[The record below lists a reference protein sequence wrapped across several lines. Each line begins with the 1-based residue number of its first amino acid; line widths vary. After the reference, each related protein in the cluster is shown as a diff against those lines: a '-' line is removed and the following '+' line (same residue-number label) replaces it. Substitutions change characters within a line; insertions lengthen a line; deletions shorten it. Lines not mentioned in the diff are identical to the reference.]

1 MSYVENLQRK
11 YFQSEGLGFFFQNK
25 NREPEFV
32 LDIPRWEILD
42 KGVTVLWGP
51 SGSGK
56 TSVFRILLGLEP
68 CPGMVWNFKGVDLT
82 KLQTPDRRMGVVFQ
96 TLDLFPHMTAKENIL
111 FSAKARKVETGKAHG
126 KLGHLADVLQMNSFM
141 DRKASVLSGGEKQ
154 RVAIARAMMGEPRL
168 LLLDEPFSALDQEL
182 REESRRL
189 LKSVIEAEEIP
200 TLLVTH
206 DQRDVEVLA
215 NKVSKIKN
223 GRLISD

>member
-1 MSYVENLQRK
+1 MSYVENLKRN
-11 YFQSEGLGFFFQNK
+11 YFPSGKKGD
-25 NREPEFV
+25 PEFT

-68 CPGMVWNFKGVDLT
+68 CPGMVWNFKGEDIASL
-82 KLQTPDRRMGVVFQ
+82 KTPDRRMGVVFQ
-96 TLDLFPHMTAKENIL
+96 TLDIFPHMTAKENIL
-111 FSAKARKVETGKAHG
+111 FAAKARKVDSTKAISRL
-126 KLGHLADVLQMNSFM
+126 KHLVEVLLMESFLE
-141 DRKASVLSGGEKQ
+141 RKASFLSGGEKQ
-154 RVAIARAMMGEPRL
+154 RVALARALMGEPRV

-182 REESRRL
+182 RDESRRL
-189 LKSVIEAEEIP
+189 VKTVIETEDIP
-200 TLLVTH
+200 TILVTH
-206 DQRDVEVLA
+206 DQRDVEILG